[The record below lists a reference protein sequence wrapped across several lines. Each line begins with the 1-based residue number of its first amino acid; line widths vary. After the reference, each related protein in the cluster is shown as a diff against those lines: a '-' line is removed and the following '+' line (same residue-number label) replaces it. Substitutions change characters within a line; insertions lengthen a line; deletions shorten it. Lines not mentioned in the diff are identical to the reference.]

1 MLTNIRL
8 LDEIYQKLVNHM
20 CTYQTK
26 KKKQK
31 NYNKNIYPPH
41 LILIPFTHS
50 IIQPTIRKPSC
61 PLSQETRNGVLIL
74 NNKKSSDTISE
85 TYSCPA

>member
-1 MLTNIRL
+1 MNIRL
-8 LDEIYQKLVNHM
+8 LDEIYQKLLNHM
-20 CTYQTK
+20 YTYQTK
-26 KKKQK
+26 NYTK
-31 NYNKNIYPPH
+31 NTYTPH